1 MCAAALVEQSAT
13 FTSTASET
21 NPMGIYVV
29 KNDSKGD
36 KLLFRYPFYN
46 LHKPNVVIKKDD
58 HLRKWPPPPN
68 KREPKEQTA
77 VKPNNLIEFSDDVIS
92 SLFAVKMDLCEQ
104 KFELKVNNVRFV
116 GHPIKIQ
123 ISGGVND
130 KPESP
135 SFILFNI
142 VFALDAFAR
151 RQIANCY
158 YDLSK
163 VLGVALKHEEKRCAY
178 LSTQIKEMLTI
189 HDAYTS
195 R

>member
-1 MCAAALVEQSAT
+1 MSAVEQSAT

-21 NPMGIYVV
+21 NPLGIYVV

-46 LHKPNVVIKKDD
+46 LHKPIIMIKKDD
-58 HLRKWPPPPN
+58 HLRKRPPTPN
-68 KREPKEQTA
+68 KKDLKEQVA
-77 VKPNNLIEFSDDVIS
+77 VKPIEFTDEVIS

-130 KPESP
+130 KPDSP
-135 SFILFNI
+135 SFILINI

-178 LSTQIKEMLTI
+178 LSTQIKEMLII
-189 HDAYTS
+189 HDAITS